1 MKKGNVYRKWINKK
15 NLIAKCNIKHTVC
28 LSRKDTGILQQKKKN
43 RLCVLIS
50 KDQNSNKKTID
61 SYRKTLFFCCCSIAR
76 TARSVPLLLRMKGDV
91 LSEIQIHLYHTN
103 THTCVLVCNRF
114 SRVLRRKNKRI
125 SAHSV
130 VYNTFTIQ
138 LAKITSSSIGTL
150 VTEWPKILWK
160 HINKLIIQ
168 LSKASKQPD

>member
-61 SYRKTLFFCCCSIAR
+61 SYRKTLFF
-76 TARSVPLLLRMKGDV
+76 LLL
-91 LSEIQIHLYHTN
+91 LYRQNCALCSAVITYEGRGFVRN
-103 THTCVLVCNRF
+103 PNPSISYTHTCVLVCNRF
-114 SRVLRRKNKRI
+114 SRVLRRKKI
-125 SAHSV
+125 SV
-130 VYNTFTIQ
+130 F
-138 LAKITSSSIGTL
+138 L
-150 VTEWPKILWK
+150 
-160 HINKLIIQ
+160 LI
-168 LSKASKQPD
+168 A

>member
-1 MKKGNVYRKWINKK
+1 MSIESELIKK

-28 LSRKDTGILQQKKKN
+28 LSRKDTGILLQKKKN

-61 SYRKTLFFCCCSIAR
+61 SYRKTLFFVVALSPDLRALFRCYYVWRERFCPKYKSIYI
-76 TARSVPLLLRMKGDV
+76 T
-91 LSEIQIHLYHTN
+91 Q

-114 SRVLRRKNKRI
+114 SRVLRRTKNKRI

-150 VTEWPKILWK
+150 VTEWPKFLWK
-160 HINKLIIQ
+160 HINKLNNTAKQ
-168 LSKASKQPD
+168 SK